1 VRDDVPETGAADGQ
15 MKSVGSYL
23 REVRE
28 SRGIQL
34 EEASSVTRIGKNY
47 LLAIEGETFDKL
59 PNPAY
64 IKGFLRIYAS
74 YLGLSGDEIVALYDK
89 SQAFHQIKSSPDSGK
104 DQPQRRQKLK
114 ITGSGRWLVPLFLLA
129 IVIAVSYMVGEQ
141 ETKTGKEPAPP
152 VVPSP
157 VATTLPVPVQ
167 VVRSTSMQKTEPAAA
182 LAETRK
188 SGAVSPGER
197 VQPAGIILRLKVNQ
211 DCRLNITIDNVVSQQ
226 YDLRAGDLIEWKG
239 EKVFTLDIGNAGG
252 IEAEF
257 NGKPLK
263 PFGETGKTAHVI
275 LKAEGS

>member
-1 VRDDVPETGAADGQ
+1 
-15 MKSVGSYL
+15 
-23 REVRE
+23 
-28 SRGIQL
+28 
-34 EEASSVTRIGKNY
+34 
-47 LLAIEGETFDKL
+47 
-59 PNPAY
+59 
-64 IKGFLRIYAS
+64 
-74 YLGLSGDEIVALYDK
+74 
-89 SQAFHQIKSSPDSGK
+89 
-104 DQPQRRQKLK
+104 
-114 ITGSGRWLVPLFLLA
+114 
-129 IVIAVSYMVGEQ
+129 
-141 ETKTGKEPAPP
+141 
-152 VVPSP
+152 
-157 VATTLPVPVQ
+157 VATTLPAPVQ
-167 VVRSTSMQKTEPAAA
+167 AIRSTSMQKTEPAAA

-226 YDLRAGDLIEWKG
+226 YDLRSGDLIEWKG

>member
-15 MKSVGSYL
+15 VKSVGSFL

-47 LLAIEGETFDKL
+47 LIAIEGEMFDKL

-74 YLGLSGDEIVALYDK
+74 YLGLSSDEIVALYNK
-89 SQAFHQIKSSPDSGK
+89 AQSSYQIQSLPDAGK
-104 DQPQRRQKLK
+104 DESQRGPKLK
-114 ITGSGRWLVPLFLLA
+114 TTGLGRWLVPLFLLF
-129 IVIAVSYMVGEQ
+129 IVVAAAYFVGEQ

-152 VVPSP
+152 VVQPQ
-157 VATTLPVPVQ
+157 VATPLSVPVQ
-167 VVRSTSMQKTEPAAA
+167 AVRSTAVQKTEPATAV
-182 LAETRK
+182 AEARK
-188 SGAVSPGER
+188 KESVSPGEGVR
-197 VQPAGIILRLKVNQ
+197 PAGIILRLKVNQ
-211 DCRLNITIDNVVSQQ
+211 DSWLNITIDNVVSQQ
-226 YDLRAGDLIEWKG
+226 YDLKAGDLIEWKG

-252 IEAEF
+252 LEAEF

-263 PFGETGKTAHVI
+263 PFGEPGKSAHVI
-275 LKAEGS
+275 LKSEGS

>member
-1 VRDDVPETGAADGQ
+1 VRDDLPETGAADGQ
-15 MKSVGSYL
+15 MKSVGTYL

-34 EEASSVTRIGKNY
+34 EEASGVTRIGKNY
-47 LLAIEGETFDKL
+47 LLAIEEETFDKL

-64 IKGFLRIYAS
+64 IKGFLRIYAG

-89 SQAFHQIKSSPDSGK
+89 SHSFHQIQALPDSGK
-104 DQPQRRQKLK
+104 DKPRRDKK
-114 ITGSGRWLVPLFLLA
+114 PKTAGRGRWLVPLFLLA
-129 IVIAVSYMVGEQ
+129 IVVATVYMIGEQ

-152 VVPSP
+152 AVPP
-157 VATTLPVPVQ
+157 QVAPTLSVPVQ
-167 VVRSTSMQKTEPAAA
+167 AVRSTSMQKTEPAAA
-182 LAETRK
+182 VTETRK
-188 SGAVSPGER
+188 SETVSPGQGA
-197 VQPAGIILRLKVNQ
+197 QPAGIILRLKVNQ
-211 DCRLNITIDNVVSQQ
+211 DCWLNITIDNVVSQQ
-226 YDLRAGDLIEWKG
+226 YDLKAGDLIEWKG

-252 IEAEF
+252 IEGEF